1 MASAAS
7 TSLSQTLPVSPLPAR
22 KGHPT
27 HPSQHKPNSP
37 FSAHIHEAPKGET
50 GPPRI
55 AFPNPVKTGDKDE
68 RISVGCL
75 KGPFVTGV
83 ESEDTGMDTGAGFH
97 VSQIEEDPA
106 AFFCDVH
113 SSLAV
118 PGAVR
123 GQLG

>member
-1 MASAAS
+1 MSPQ
-7 TSLSQTLPVSPLPAR
+7 QTLLVSARQVYTVHPACPPLLESNISLA
-22 KGHPT
+22 
-27 HPSQHKPNSP
+27 
-37 FSAHIHEAPKGET
+37 AHIHEAPKGEA

-55 AFPNPVKTGDKDE
+55 VFPNPVKNGNQNE

-75 KGPFVTGV
+75 NGPFVTGV
-83 ESEDTGMDTGAGFH
+83 ENEDTGRDTGAGFH